1 MAKPAIA
8 TSSKLDQLKTATKLR
23 SVMLCGEAVNYA
35 GVSNANDE
43 ETYTLLTARDKLE
56 RAAIEYVA
64 ALEAERN
71 EFMGRLR

>member
-1 MAKPAIA
+1 
-8 TSSKLDQLKTATKLR
+8 
-23 SVMLCGEAVNYA
+23 MLCGEAVNYA